1 MSSSRRKPGFLL
13 KKAPMEKKPT
23 RAVRHAA
30 SARRAKDEKE
40 SIPETRSPARGRYD
54 TKPSPRG
61 GRKNMDRAVAVAPVR
76 ARGPRPIPNENLYP
90 MRINKYLAQKGH
102 ATRREADA
110 LVEKKAVLINGRI
123 AQVGDKIEESDV
135 VEVRRNVRPGRYTY
149 LAFNKPVDVDT
160 HQEATGNE
168 NILDSLPPEVKQL
181 KLFPI
186 GRLDKASHGLIIL
199 TNDGRIT
206 DRLLNPDHA
215 HEKTY
220 EVRTKQPLRATFKE
234 NMQGGVLIEGYMTK
248 PARVNILGEKA
259 FRIVLTEGKSHQ
271 IRRMVSALH
280 NEVADLRRMSIMN
293 IKIGALKAGG
303 FRPIEGDELS
313 EFLHALGLA

>member
-1 MSSSRRKPGFLL
+1 MSSSRRKPGFVL
-13 KKAPMEKKPT
+13 KKAPVEKKPT

-40 SIPETRSPARGRYD
+40 SAPETRTPARGRFAAN
-54 TKPSPRG
+54 PSPRG

-76 ARGPRPIPNENLYP
+76 ARGPRPIPNEALYP
-90 MRINKYLAQKGH
+90 MRINKYLAQQGH
-102 ATRREADA
+102 ATRREADT

-123 AQVGDKIEESDV
+123 AQVGDKIEENDV

-160 HQEATGNE
+160 HQEATGSE

-234 NMQGGVLIEGYMTK
+234 NMQGGVLIEGYMTR
-248 PARVNILGEKA
+248 PAKVNILGEKA
-259 FRIVLTEGKSHQ
+259 FRITLTEGKSHQ

-293 IKIGALKAGG
+293 IKIDALKAGA
-303 FRPIEGDELS
+303 FRTIEGDELS

>member
-1 MSSSRRKPGFLL
+1 MSSSRRKPGFVL
-13 KKAPMEKKPT
+13 KKAPVEKKPT

-30 SARRAKDEKE
+30 SARRAKGEKE
-40 SIPETRSPARGRYD
+40 SAPETRTPTRGRFAAN
-54 TKPSPRG
+54 PSPRG

-76 ARGPRPIPNENLYP
+76 ARGPRPIPNETLYP

-123 AQVGDKIEESDV
+123 AQVGDKIEENDV

-160 HQEATGNE
+160 HQEATGSE

-234 NMQGGVLIEGYMTK
+234 NMQQGVLIEGYMTR

-293 IKIGALKAGG
+293 IKIGALKAGA

>member
-1 MSSSRRKPGFLL
+1 MSSSRRKPGFQI
-13 KKAPMEKKPT
+13 KKVVVAKKPT
-23 RAVRHAA
+23 RAVRHAV
-30 SARRAKDEKE
+30 SKRRVEAKPVE
-40 SIPETRSPARGRYD
+40 SLPRLV
-54 TKPSPRG
+54 KPRG
-61 GRKNMDRAVAVAPVR
+61 PAPLPS
-76 ARGPRPIPNENLYP
+76 ATLYP
-90 MRINKYLAQKGH
+90 MRINKYLAQQGH

-123 AQVGDKIEESDV
+123 AQVGDKILESDV
-135 VEVRRNVRPGRYTY
+135 IEVRRNARPGRYTY

-160 HQEATGNE
+160 HREDTGSSNVFD
-168 NILDSLPPEVKQL
+168 LLPPEVKQL
-181 KLFPI
+181 KLFPV

-220 EVRTKQPLRATFKE
+220 EVRTKQPLRTTFKE
-234 NMQGGVLIEGYMTK
+234 NMRSGVLIEGYMTK
-248 PARVNILGEKA
+248 PAKVNILGEKA

-280 NEVADLRRMSIMN
+280 NEVSDLRRMSIMN
-293 IKIGALKAGG
+293 IKLNALKAGSY
-303 FRPIEGDELS
+303 RAIEGEELK
-313 EFLHALGLA
+313 EFLHALGLG

>member
-1 MSSSRRKPGFLL
+1 MPATTTAGT
-13 KKAPMEKKPT
+13 AY
-23 RAVRHAA
+23 
-30 SARRAKDEKE
+30 RAK
-40 SIPETRSPARGRYD
+40 PA
-54 TKPSPRG
+54 PRG
-61 GRKNMDRAVAVAPVR
+61 GRKNMDRAVREAPVR
-76 ARGPRPIPNENLYP
+76 ARGPRPIPNEALYP
-90 MRINKYLAQKGH
+90 MRINKYLAQQGH
-102 ATRREADA
+102 ATRREADT

-123 AQVGDKIEESDV
+123 AQVGDKIEEGDV

-160 HQEATGNE
+160 HKEATGSE

-220 EVRTKQPLRATFKE
+220 EVRTKLPLRATFKE
-234 NMQGGVLIEGYMTK
+234 NMEGGVLIEGYMTR
-248 PARVNILGEKA
+248 PAKVNILGEKA
-259 FRIVLTEGKSHQ
+259 FRITLTEGKSHQ

-280 NEVADLRRMSIMN
+280 NEVSDLRRMSIMN
-293 IKIGALKAGG
+293 IKIGALKGG
-303 FRPIEGDELS
+303 AFRPIEGEELS

>member
-1 MSSSRRKPGFLL
+1 MSSSRRKPGFVL
-13 KKAPMEKKPT
+13 KKAPVEKKPT

-30 SARRAKDEKE
+30 SAKRTKDEKE
-40 SIPETRSPARGRYD
+40 SAPEIRTPARGRYD
-54 TKPSPRG
+54 TKPFPRG

-123 AQVGDKIEESDV
+123 AQVGDKIEENDV

-160 HQEATGNE
+160 HQEATGSE

-248 PARVNILGEKA
+248 PAKVNILGEKA
-259 FRIVLTEGKSHQ
+259 FRITLTEGKSHQ

-293 IKIGALKAGG
+293 IKIGALKAGA
-303 FRPIEGDELS
+303 FRTIEGDELS

>member
-1 MSSSRRKPGFLL
+1 MSSSRRKPGFVL
-13 KKAPMEKKPT
+13 KKAPVEKKPT

-30 SARRAKDEKE
+30 SARRTTQEKSSVPATTTAGTAYRAK
-40 SIPETRSPARGRYD
+40 PA
-54 TKPSPRG
+54 PRG
-61 GRKNMDRAVAVAPVR
+61 GRKNMDRAVREAPVR
-76 ARGPRPIPNENLYP
+76 ARGPRPIPNEALYP
-90 MRINKYLAQKGH
+90 MRINKYLAQQGH
-102 ATRREADA
+102 ATRREADT

-123 AQVGDKIEESDV
+123 AQVGDKIEEGDV

-160 HQEATGNE
+160 HKEATGSE

-220 EVRTKQPLRATFKE
+220 EVRTKLPLRATFKE
-234 NMQGGVLIEGYMTK
+234 NMEGGVLIEGYMTR
-248 PARVNILGEKA
+248 PAKVNILGEKA
-259 FRIVLTEGKSHQ
+259 FRITLTEGKSHQ

-280 NEVADLRRMSIMN
+280 NEVSDLRRMSIMN
-293 IKIGALKAGG
+293 IKIGALKGG
-303 FRPIEGDELS
+303 AFRPIEGEELS